1 MNETIPS
8 YTVGFENTQTTT
20 AYIPTV
26 FIVPPELKVG
36 DNWYV
41 KLPGATALVEV
52 KIEQVTPKTV
62 LLRQMDFPYNNPLRY
77 EISNITFVKKVEKK

>member
-41 KLPGATALVEV
+41 KLPGWNYVFKSEILEVTEKTV
-52 KIEQVTPKTV
+52 KIKFGNHPPPQ
-62 LLRQMDFPYNNPLRY
+62 RY
-77 EISNITFVKKVEKK
+77 KKSDVEFVEKV